1 MIIFGME
8 ARTSLGSESAITG
21 KQGDVFGFGMLV
33 LEAVVG
39 KKKKLDLTGGMGEMM
54 GLLGF
59 ASARM
64 KGERRVFLGFWAKR
78 VMCHARSSVSIHL
91 NGTK

>member
-1 MIIFGME
+1 
-8 ARTSLGSESAITG
+8 
-21 KQGDVFGFGMLV
+21 
-33 LEAVVG
+33 
-39 KKKKLDLTGGMGEMM
+39 
-54 GLLGF
+54 LGF